1 MVLASI
7 CELAAVRSFLQARA
21 VINFVMRAARTSEIT
36 NGDQRALRK
45 FSASWNLS
53 LWKHCFAPSN
63 LAVTPSKHYN
73 RRKAR
78 QHVKILSRLNTS
90 QQLTANYALFSIPFA
105 ARNYFPYLLKSQVG
119 SFSRGLKIACLYK
132 RNISGRVTLLP
143 GTELRPV
150 SFNKRQ
156 QNSIFP
162 ETFLVRACCPNI
174 KKLGNIVSSVSFC
187 FQDANY
193 AYATRQG
200 ILTKIRACEQLQAST
215 HLIFAAIWAKAKFC
229 EHFQIGWDYSM
240 PPTDGERCRS

>member
-156 QNSIFP
+156 QNEEAFFQKHSWCAHVAPMLKNWETLFP
-162 ETFLVRACCPNI
+162 
-174 KKLGNIVSSVSFC
+174 VSVFVSKM
-187 FQDANY
+187 Q
-193 AYATRQG
+193 
-200 ILTKIRACEQLQAST
+200 IMLTLHGRE
-215 HLIFAAIWAKAKFC
+215 F
-229 EHFQIGWDYSM
+229 
-240 PPTDGERCRS
+240 